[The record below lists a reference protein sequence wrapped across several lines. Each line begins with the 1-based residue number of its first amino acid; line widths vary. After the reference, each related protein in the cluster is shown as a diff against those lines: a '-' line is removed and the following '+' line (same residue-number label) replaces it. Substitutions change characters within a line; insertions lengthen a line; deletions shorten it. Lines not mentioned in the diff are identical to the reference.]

1 MNIGDIILNNKIIN
15 RYTGMNPIGIITHIF
30 DSKDRAMVIDIT
42 SGIDHVWIIR
52 ECRVIS
58 K

>member
-15 RYTGMNPIGIITHIF
+15 RHTGMNPIGIITHVF
-30 DSKDRAMVIDIT
+30 DSKDRVMVIDIT
-42 SGIDHVWIIR
+42 SCIDHVWIVR